1 LGSRVSRVLGIRTAK
16 KLQEIEAFFV
26 YETYFF
32 DEVVY
37 LSDKIT
43 FQINFKVRN
52 RGNEK
57 GGGSEKKKL

>member
-1 LGSRVSRVLGIRTAK
+1 MYLN
-16 KLQEIEAFFV
+16 
-26 YETYFF
+26 
-32 DEVVY
+32 